1 MPDYQNGKIYTMRS
15 LSDKDLVYV
24 GSSCQK
30 LCARWTDHKTRRKQT
45 RYHHI
50 SLYKT
55 MNDKGIDDFY
65 IELYE
70 ESPCE
75 NKEQLTKR
83 EGEVIRETGTLNQV
97 VAGRSAKEYFQDNKE
112 KIKEKARQYYKD
124 NNDEIWK
131 KKKSIKIML
140 QNLIMKR
147 TKKYCYK
154 HEKKKNYL

>member
-1 MPDYQNGKIYTMRS
+1 MPDYQNGKIYTIRS

-24 GSSCQK
+24 GSSCQQ
-30 LCARWTDHKTRRKQT
+30 LCARWNDHKTRCKQT

-70 ESPCE
+70 EFPCE

-124 NNDEIWK
+124 NNDEI
-131 KKKSIKIML
+131 S
-140 QNLIMKR
+140 
-147 TKKYCYK
+147 
-154 HEKKKNYL
+154 EKKKEY